1 MKTIQQLYDK
11 KNLTL
16 EDLAEVRENLKFE
29 IENQQKK
36 IITSSQRMVT
46 FPKITKQN
54 TLKDNLLSLISLI
67 SNRNYGRTRTVIEG
81 IWAGYR
87 ISRNIM
93 RIFRR

>member
-1 MKTIQQLYDK
+1 MKTIQQLSDK

-16 EDLAEVRENLKFE
+16 DDLAEVRENLKFE

-36 IITSSQRMVT
+36 IITSSQQLIS

-54 TLKDNLLSLISLI
+54 TLKDNLISLFSLIS
-67 SNRNYGRTRTVIEG
+67 SNNYGRTRIVIEG

>member
-1 MKTIQQLYDK
+1 MKTIQQLSDK

-16 EDLAEVRENLKFE
+16 DDLAEVRENLKFE

-36 IITSSQRMVT
+36 IITSSQQLIS

-54 TLKDNLLSLISLI
+54 TLKDNLISLFSLIS
-67 SNRNYGRTRTVIEG
+67 SNKYGRTRIVIEG